1 MGIENKLL
9 KIERDVQKFVRL
21 SDITAQAVVKLDL
34 NETDYTV
41 RNNAGDIVFQK
52 LDAGRKEREEVNLKA
67 SELDLS
73 KPDEAP
79 HTVESK
85 STIEFKETN
94 KTIDFGDT
102 GFGDLFPQA
111 EVERLIYDIET
122 YTDCENIKQMIK
134 DHTKVLEDQ
143 LKATMPEVANLAA
156 INGLL
161 SLPSDP
167 LKILSWAR
175 KVVNTFFGPYTMALI
190 DLATQIALFAS
201 ALARLA
207 GAVAAAE
214 QNLKFC
220 AIDSA
225 SEATTAILDEID
237 ETLNKG
243 FANVDDIMDK
253 VDEAQS
259 EISKVTGSTKRFL
272 PSREGMTLGENIT
285 QNARSKLTEKLN
297 EQVSKA
303 FPAGS
308 VDSFK
313 SDLAAFQAVPLA
325 DDPFAAADEEVAAS
339 AMNEALGL
347 PPRGAAVPG
356 TVEVVID
363 GATFTFQNGIMVQAT
378 GTNSGTGTGISTN
391 SVTSL
396 PSVNSFIGAEWDGT
410 LPTHVELITKLDGYP
425 DASRDHPNGEIG
437 PFGTPPMAS
446 ALVRKWYIPNNLK
459 VVSAKFSLRN
469 DRAGFGHGSI
479 SFAPGTAGTDEWRS
493 GVGTINTSFI
503 YWFSATPGGSP
514 MADVYGTPIVGGGSG
529 SENNIRFVQGYDTS
543 LITDDGVFDSINPI
557 GGGQIGVA
565 RNSAGVADE
574 PFYADSGEDA
584 YVMLPIATKTF
595 FFNTALVE
603 ATAGATFIANGTV
616 PGASDLVQYIPDPAK
631 TGDAYQAYVNN
642 VPNQFR
648 IVQGSIAG
656 DVNLSLTDF
665 LTKTFIRKDSANT
678 IYNGTDDTMEPFIGS
693 TWDGTYSS
701 NTQLITDWQ
710 YVAGGTFT
718 TVGAT
723 HFKTAPVGA
732 NTDIG
737 FVSDFPLEQSLTVD
751 GRHIVF
757 AREYPIPRNGKVATS
772 EFSVG
777 WGEFFTDN
785 AYDYYYDRNNSTFD
799 LKWALPK
806 EYFYQNVRLCYAWY
820 DLDLMPVAWMSD
832 TPGGSPKTLVDGS
845 TGVVIKLEQSGATYK
860 GQQLMSTT
868 KSFGSDR
875 ATFPIVQKTFFLNV
889 AVVSA
894 NTATSLVASGTAP
907 TASQRIAWSPLDPA
921 IGYTASGDQFL
932 EFELGIRTNDKSDK
946 KIPRT

>member
-1 MGIENKLL
+1 MAIQNKLL
-9 KIERDVQKFVRL
+9 KIERDAQKVVRL
-21 SDITAQAVVKLDL
+21 SEVAAQTAVKLDL

-67 SELDLS
+67 SELDKS

-85 STIEFKETN
+85 STIEFKEDG
-94 KTIDFGDT
+94 TIDFGDT
-102 GFGDLFPQA
+102 GFGELFPTA
-111 EVERLIYDIET
+111 KVEGLIYDIET

-143 LKATMPEVANLAA
+143 LKATMPEVSNLAA

-190 DLATQIALFAS
+190 DLAMQIGLFAS

-207 GAVAAAE
+207 GAVVVAE
-214 QNLKFC
+214 QNLKLC
-220 AIDSA
+220 AAEIVED
-225 SEATTAILDEID
+225 ATTAILDEID
-237 ETLNKG
+237 ETLNKA
-243 FANVDDIMDK
+243 FADVDDIMDK
-253 VDEAQS
+253 IDTAQS
-259 EISKVTGSTKRFL
+259 EISKVTGKPIRFL

-285 QNARSKLTEKLN
+285 QGARSKLTEKLN
-297 EQVSKA
+297 EQVAKA
-303 FPAGS
+303 FPSGS
-308 VDSFK
+308 VSSFK
-313 SDLAAFQAVPLA
+313 SDLAAFQAVSLD
-325 DDPFAAADEEVAAS
+325 DDPFAAADSEVAAN

-356 TVEVVID
+356 TIEVVID

-378 GTNSGTGTGISTN
+378 GTNSGTGTGIATNSATGLPSTN
-391 SVTSL
+391 SFL
-396 PSVNSFIGAEWDGT
+396 GAEWDGT
-410 LPTHVELITKLDGYP
+410 VPAHVELITKLDGYP

-437 PFGTPPMAS
+437 PFGTPPMAGV
-446 ALVRKWYIPNNLK
+446 LVRKWYIPNNLK

-479 SFAPGTAGTDEWRS
+479 AFAPGTAGTDEWRS
-493 GVGTINTSFI
+493 GLGTINTAFV
-503 YWFSATPGGSP
+503 YWLSATPGGSP
-514 MADVYGTPIVGGGSG
+514 LTNVYGTPIVGGGSS
-529 SENNIRFVQGYDTS
+529 SENDIRFVQGYDAS
-543 LITDDGVFDSINPI
+543 LITDDGVFNSINAI
-557 GGGQIGVA
+557 GGGQLGVA

-603 ATAGATFIANGTV
+603 ANNGLTYVANGTV

-631 TGDAYQAYVNN
+631 TGDAYQDYVDN

-665 LTKTFIRKDSANT
+665 LTKTFIRTDSANT
-678 IYNGTDDTMEPFIGS
+678 LYNGTDATMEPFIGS
-693 TWDGTYSS
+693 TWGGTYPG
-701 NTQLITDWQ
+701 NTQLITSWNYTD
-710 YVAGGTFT
+710 GTS
-718 TVGAT
+718 
-723 HFKTAPVGA
+723 VGA

-737 FVSDFPLEQSLTVD
+737 FLSKTPMTTAFQSP
-751 GRHIVF
+751 F
-757 AREYPIPRNGKVATS
+757 KARKYPIPTNGKISTS
-772 EFSVG
+772 DFSVG
-777 WGEFFTDN
+777 WGQFFTDN
-785 AYDYYYDRNNSTFD
+785 VYDYYYDRNNSTFD
-799 LKWALPK
+799 LKWSAPDDNLS
-806 EYFYQNVRLCYAWY
+806 RAWY

-832 TPGGSPKTLVDGS
+832 EPGGSPKTLVDGS
-845 TGVVIKLEQSGATYK
+845 TGKVVKLEKTGATYK
-860 GQQLMSTT
+860 GQQLLSTT
-868 KSFGSDR
+868 KSQGSDR
-875 ATFPIVQKTFFLNV
+875 ATLPIVQKKFFLNV

-894 NTATSLVASGTAP
+894 NTATTIVAAGTAP
-907 TASQRIAWSPLDPA
+907 TAGQLISWSVSDPA
-921 IGYTASGDQFL
+921 LGYTGNAEQFL
-932 EFELGIRTNDKSDK
+932 KFELDSRTNDKSDK
-946 KIPRT
+946 KIPSR